1 MADLP
6 ADDPDRALIRAAAG
20 GDADAFE
27 GFVRRYEQRIVS
39 LAATIV
45 GPQEAEDVA
54 QEVFVRI
61 YRALPTFRRQCGPHL
76 ALSDRGECRPLVPIA
91 LVATCGGVG

>member
-1 MADLP
+1 LADLP

-61 YRALPTFRRQCGPHL
+61 YRALPTFRGDSAIRTW
-76 ALSDRGECRPLVPIA
+76 LSDRGECRPLVPIA
-91 LVATCGGVG
+91 LVATCDGVG